1 MGYTG
6 KLIRIIQ
13 NSFLTKNGKGFHI
26 IIINYITYNICYQ
39 VQIALLGLLIISQ
52 GDFILG
58 SFLIAEEEKAKGV
71 VGYNG
76 RVTPLTIESHQFKRY
91 ITSNYKKNRD

>member
-1 MGYTG
+1 MGYKG
-6 KLIRIIQ
+6 KFIRILQ
-13 NSFLTKNGKGFHI
+13 YSFLTKRGKELLI
-26 IIINYITYNICYQ
+26 ILINYITYNICYQ

-76 RVTPLTIESHQFKRY
+76 RITPLTIESHQFNK
-91 ITSNYKKNRD
+91 S

>member
-13 NSFLTKNGKGFHI
+13 NSFLTKNGKDLYI
-26 IIINYITYNICYQ
+26 ILINYITYNICYQ

-58 SFLIAEEEKAKGV
+58 SFLIADEEKAKGV

-76 RVTPLTIESHQFKRY
+76 RVV
-91 ITSNYKKNRD
+91 

>member
-1 MGYTG
+1 MGYKG
-6 KLIRIIQ
+6 KLIKIFQ
-13 NSFLTKNGKGFHI
+13 DSSLSKNGKDLFI
-26 IIINYITYNICYQ
+26 ILIHHITYNISYQ

-76 RVTPLTIESHQFKRY
+76 RVTPLTVERHPFKKY
-91 ITSNYKKNRD
+91 ITSNCKRIS

>member
-1 MGYTG
+1 MGYKG
-6 KLIRIIQ
+6 KFIRILQ
-13 NSFLTKNGKGFHI
+13 YSFLTKRGKELLI
-26 IIINYITYNICYQ
+26 ILINYITYNICYQ

-76 RVTPLTIESHQFKRY
+76 RVTPLTVERHPFKKY
-91 ITSNYKKNRD
+91 ITSNCKRIS

>member
-6 KLIRIIQ
+6 KLIRILQ
-13 NSFLTKNGKGFHI
+13 NSFLTKNGKDLFI
-26 IIINYITYNICYQ
+26 ILIHHITYNISYQ

-58 SFLIAEEEKAKGV
+58 SFLVAEEEKAKGV

-76 RVTPLTIESHQFKRY
+76 RVTPLIIERHQFKKN
-91 ITSNYKKNRD
+91 ITSNYKKKS

>member
-1 MGYTG
+1 M
-6 KLIRIIQ
+6 LII
-13 NSFLTKNGKGFHI
+13 L
-26 IIINYITYNICYQ
+26 INYITYNICYQ

-58 SFLIAEEEKAKGV
+58 SFLVAEEEKAKGV

-76 RVTPLTIESHQFKRY
+76 RVTQLPIEIHQFKKY
-91 ITSNYKKNRD
+91 MTSNYKKKS

>member
-1 MGYTG
+1 MFI
-6 KLIRIIQ
+6 IRI
-13 NSFLTKNGKGFHI
+13 HD
-26 IIINYITYNICYQ
+26 ITFNICYQ

-58 SFLIAEEEKAKGV
+58 SFLVAEEEKAKGV

-76 RVTPLTIESHQFKRY
+76 RVIPLAIGIPHFKKY
-91 ITSNYKKNRD
+91 ITSNYKLIFRD